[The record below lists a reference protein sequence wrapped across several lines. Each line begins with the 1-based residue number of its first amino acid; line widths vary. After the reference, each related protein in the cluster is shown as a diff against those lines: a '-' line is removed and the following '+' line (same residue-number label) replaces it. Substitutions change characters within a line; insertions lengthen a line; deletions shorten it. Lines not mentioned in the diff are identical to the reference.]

1 MAVNIDLGSGKRAT
15 LSSDGGIRSA
25 EQRANVSELMLHWPK
40 YSGLMAGA
48 AGYLRE
54 LGLAGSLSGD
64 PVAALRAAIED
75 GRVSVSIDRLTA
87 RGGAGGSAG
96 GGPSTPPFPMASR
109 LASVPGVAALPADK
123 PLPSW
128 AVPSDVS
135 AGELMSYLQSV
146 VAGTGGAL
154 AGGTPQLANS
164 FGAGSPLGDADVFDY
179 AESPLSGDIQ
189 ELAASTTNP
198 NFAAKMLGYQR
209 KIFGNMIHQ
218 MKDANDLG
226 GADNVL
232 WHDNGDVEFKG
243 VVIDNMHNYGN

>member
-1 MAVNIDLGSGKRAT
+1 MASVTIDMGSGKWAT
-15 LSSDGGIRSA
+15 LSSGGASRTA

-40 YSGLMAGA
+40 YSGLMPGA
-48 AGYLRE
+48 AGYLRDLE
-54 LGLAGSLSGD
+54 LAGTLSGD
-64 PVAALRAAIED
+64 PVAALRSAIED
-75 GRVSVSIDRLTA
+75 GRVSVSIDRA
-87 RGGAGGSAG
+87 VASGGGGAG
-96 GGPSTPPFPMASR
+96 GGPSTPPFPKASR
-109 LASVPGVAALPADK
+109 LASVPGVAALPVDK

-164 FGAGSPLGDADVFDY
+164 FGSGSPLGDASVFDY
-179 AESPLSGDIQ
+179 ADNPLSGDIQ

-232 WHDNGDVEFKG
+232 WHDNGDVEFQG
-243 VVIDNMHNYGN
+243 VVIDNMHNYGD

>member
-1 MAVNIDLGSGKRAT
+1 MAVTIDLGSGKRAT
-15 LSSDGGIRSA
+15 LSSDSGSIRTA

-40 YSGLMAGA
+40 YPGLTSGAI
-48 AGYLRE
+48 GYLRE

-75 GRVSVSIDRLTA
+75 GRVSVSIDSPVVG
-87 RGGAGGSAG
+87 GGAGGGG
-96 GGPSTPPFPMASR
+96 GGPSTPPFPKASR
-109 LASVPGVAALPADK
+109 FASVPGMAALPADK

-164 FGAGSPLGDADVFDY
+164 FGSGSPLGDASVFDY
-179 AESPLSGDIQ
+179 ADTPLSGDIQ

-232 WHDNGDVEFKG
+232 WHDNGDVEFQG
-243 VVIDNMHNYGN
+243 VVIDNMHNYGD

>member
-1 MAVNIDLGSGKRAT
+1 M
-15 LSSDGGIRSA
+15 
-25 EQRANVSELMLHWPK
+25 
-40 YSGLMAGA
+40 
-48 AGYLRE
+48 
-54 LGLAGSLSGD
+54 
-64 PVAALRAAIED
+64 
-75 GRVSVSIDRLTA
+75 
-87 RGGAGGSAG
+87 
-96 GGPSTPPFPMASR
+96 
-109 LASVPGVAALPADK
+109 AALPPDK

-128 AVPSDVS
+128 ATPSDVS
-135 AGELMSYLQSV
+135 AGELISYLQSV

-164 FGAGSPLGDADVFDY
+164 FGPGSPLGDASVFDY
-179 AESPLSGDIQ
+179 ADNPLSGDIQ

-232 WHDNGDVEFKG
+232 WHDNGDVEFQG
-243 VVIDNMHNYGN
+243 VVIDNMHNYGD

>member
-1 MAVNIDLGSGKRAT
+1 MAVTIDIGSGKRAT
-15 LSSDGGIRSA
+15 LSSDSGAIRPA
-25 EQRANVSELMLHWPK
+25 EQRAAVSELMLHWPK
-40 YSGLMAGA
+40 YSALMAEA
-48 AGYLRE
+48 ASYLRE
-54 LGLAGSLSGD
+54 LGLVGSLSGD
-64 PVAALRAAIED
+64 PVAALRSAIED
-75 GRVSVSIDRLTA
+75 GRVTVSIDRPVA
-87 RGGAGGSAG
+87 SGGAGGG
-96 GGPSTPPFPMASR
+96 GGPSTPPFPKGSR
-109 LASVPGVAALPADK
+109 FASVPRMAALPADK
-123 PLPSW
+123 PIPSW

-164 FGAGSPLGDADVFDY
+164 FGSGSPLGDANVFDY
-179 AESPLSGDIQ
+179 ADSPLSGDIQ

-243 VVIDNMHNYGN
+243 VVIDNMHNYGD

>member
-1 MAVNIDLGSGKRAT
+1 MASVTIDMGSGKRAT
-15 LSSDGGIRSA
+15 LSSGGASRTA

-48 AGYLRE
+48 VGYLRE
-54 LGLAGSLSGD
+54 LGLAGALSSD

-75 GRVSVSIDRLTA
+75 GRVSVSIERSVA
-87 RGGAGGSAG
+87 GGGSAG
-96 GGPSTPPFPMASR
+96 GSPSTPPFPKGSR
-109 LASVPGVAALPADK
+109 LASVPGVAALPTDK

-164 FGAGSPLGDADVFDY
+164 FGSGSPLGDASVFDY
-179 AESPLSGDIQ
+179 ADNPLSGDIQ

-209 KIFGNMIHQ
+209 KIFGNMIHK

-232 WHDNGDVEFKG
+232 WHDNGDVEFQG
-243 VVIDNMHNYGN
+243 VVIDNMHNYGD